1 MKGAE
6 RSPNFSP
13 LQAAS
18 LVGPATFVAA
28 LGIIGPML
36 YLLRYS
42 FNRFDPRLLMVE
54 DFTIGNYVMFL
65 TDAYYLK
72 AYLTTLWVAFV
83 STAICLVLAFPLSY
97 VLARTH
103 SRHKNLMIIGVVI
116 PLFVGNAVRALGW
129 MNFFGNG
136 GLLNYILMALG
147 ITGAPIEI
155 MYTSTTVVIGI
166 VSVNLPYMVLSL
178 QSVIEGVNRN
188 IEEAA
193 FSTGASPLVMFR
205 RVLLPLIL
213 PGIAAGTI
221 LTFILAMNAYATP
234 VLLGGPGFRMMA
246 PLIYSQFRLNNWPGS
261 AAIAFILMLKTLLLT
276 FLVGVITRQ
285 KFRN

>member
-221 LTFILAMNAYATP
+221 LTVNLSYGKN
-234 VLLGGPGFRMMA
+234 
-246 PLIYSQFRLNNWPGS
+246 
-261 AAIAFILMLKTLLLT
+261 
-276 FLVGVITRQ
+276 
-285 KFRN
+285 